1 MSLKGEA
8 LQQEEERW
16 EQLCGLLEKI
26 PDWEQ
31 PGVADGWSV
40 KDLLA
45 HIAAWHAKTIDRLET
60 YDSTGELPRPPAD
73 IDAFNA
79 QVYDETKD
87 LSLHDVKVM
96 SGASRHRLREEI
108 AALTEDEMKQVEPV
122 IAGNAYGHY
131 DEHIAQIEASLA
143 KGTA

>member
-1 MSLKGEA
+1 MSLKGES

-45 HIAAWHAKTIDRLET
+45 HIAAWHAKTIDRLEA
-60 YDSTGELPRPPAD
+60 YDSRGELPAPPAD

-79 QVYDETKD
+79 QVYDENRD

-96 SGASRHRLREEI
+96 SGACRHRFREEV
-108 AALTEDEMKQVEPV
+108 AALTEDEMKQIEPV

-131 DEHIAQIEASLA
+131 QEHIEQIEASLA
-143 KGTA
+143 KGKA